1 MNPFVYELQIKE
13 HHLDTFGHVNNATYL
28 ALMEEAR
35 WELLTG
41 NGFGMAQIKES
52 GLGPVI
58 LEVQIQFRRELRL
71 RDRVRII
78 TKMISYEGKV
88 GELEQEIL
96 DTTGQVSASA
106 RFKFGLFDTRSRR
119 LVAPTPAWNQAIG
132 WSN

>member
-1 MNPFVYELQIKE
+1 MNSNVYELQIKE

-35 WELLTG
+35 WELITE

-52 GLGPVI
+52 GLGPIV

-71 RDRVRII
+71 RDRIRIT
-78 TKMISYEGKV
+78 TKVTSYEGKV

-96 DTTGQVSASA
+96 DNTGQVSATA

-119 LVAPTPAWNQAIG
+119 LVTPTPEWNQAIG
-132 WSN
+132 WHN

>member
-1 MNPFVYELQIKE
+1 MNPAVYELQIKE

-35 WELLTG
+35 WELITG
-41 NGFGMAQIKES
+41 NGFGMAKIKES
-52 GLGPVI
+52 GLGPVV

-71 RDRVRII
+71 RDRIRIT

-88 GELEQEIL
+88 GELEQEIF
-96 DTTGQVSASA
+96 DSSGQVSASA

-119 LVAPTPAWNQAIG
+119 LVTPTPEWTQAVG
-132 WSN
+132 WGG